1 MRKYGLVEVKEKHL
15 VEWTCS
21 VCDRDLMEDEL
32 EAQEVFSFEQIGGY
46 SSVFGDGAEIYID
59 ICQHC
64 IKEKFGDFC
73 TVIKRDEI
81 CQTM

>member
-1 MRKYGLVEVKEKHL
+1 MRKYGIVEVKERKL

-21 VCDRDLMEDEL
+21 VCGKDLMEDEL
-32 EAQEVFSFEQIGGY
+32 EAQEVFHFSQVGGY

-64 IKEKFGDFC
+64 MKERLGEFL
-73 TVIKRDEI
+73 TII
-81 CQTM
+81 